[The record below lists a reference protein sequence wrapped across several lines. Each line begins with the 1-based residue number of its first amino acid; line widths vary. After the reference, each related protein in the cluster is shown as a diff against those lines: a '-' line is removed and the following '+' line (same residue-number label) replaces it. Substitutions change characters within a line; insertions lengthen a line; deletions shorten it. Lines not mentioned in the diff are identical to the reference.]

1 MRWLTLLFLAASLQA
16 QPIVFGAPRSLPMTG
31 FAKPPDPGRLSL
43 TGSGDGFL
51 ALYGT
56 TRIRLDAGGRTRAR
70 TLVSSA
76 ADVAAVVPL
85 GSDVLVAG
93 RSSFLVDPESLTTR
107 TSPIAVSTSAVA
119 LRGSPIVA
127 GEKKTVTPGR

>member
-31 FAKPPDPGRLSL
+31 FAQPPDPGRLSL
-43 TGSGDGFL
+43 TGSGDGFF

-56 TRIRLDAGGRTRAR
+56 TMIRLDAGGRTLAR

-119 LRGSPIVA
+119 SNGSTIVA
-127 GEKKTVTPGR
+127 VKKTP